1 MSPFIFSTILTYYY
15 ILNKGEIAMLAIV
28 GVIVIVGALVGIGVS
43 EQNTQNQPVKPDI
56 SQIQSK

>member
-1 MSPFIFSTILTYYY
+1 
-15 ILNKGEIAMLAIV
+15 MLAIV